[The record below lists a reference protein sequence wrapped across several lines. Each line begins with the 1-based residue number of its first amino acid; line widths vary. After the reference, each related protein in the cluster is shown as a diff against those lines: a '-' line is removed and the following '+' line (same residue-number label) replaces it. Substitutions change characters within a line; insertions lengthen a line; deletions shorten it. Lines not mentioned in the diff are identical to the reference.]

1 MEKRYSMSLF
11 TEKTIPEMEERLES
25 SRLRREIGKCYEQI
39 IFMRKG
45 YDEILRELGTENPS
59 MLLIEMTATTH
70 KKKKNTIKRYG
81 VAEYDDGEL
90 ISYGLSQ
97 HDPKQER
104 INQLS
109 VALAAVEKLVRHA
122 KGRLNDEQMKQ
133 IDALAEI
140 AYRPKEW

>member
-1 MEKRYSMSLF
+1 MESN
-11 TEKTIPEMEERLES
+11 
-25 SRLRREIGKCYEQI
+25 RLRREVDKCYEQI

-45 YDEILRELGTENPS
+45 FDEILRELGTKNPS

-97 HDPKQER
+97 RDPKQER
-104 INQLS
+104 INDLS
-109 VALAAVEKLVRHA
+109 VALSAVEKLVRHA
-122 KGRLNDEQMKQ
+122 KGELNAEQMEQ
-133 IDALAEI
+133 IRSLTALA
-140 AYRPKEW
+140 YKPKDW